1 MSITERIAALVERV
15 RADEGELGKL
25 STGEA
30 LAAVL
35 VLDRKDLLG
44 DYTMLEAVE
53 RLGEEWFRAALT
65 VQRSLAA
72 LECCFAV
79 GVGELPDPNRGDASW
94 PELQIPITQLAREG
108 SPPPGLRLLQAKLS
122 RNSNQIARGRIRQ
135 FESYM
140 PSQAVGLH
148 APIIWSPTSYPA
160 SEFLQKAVKVDWP

>member
-72 LECCFAV
+72 
-79 GVGELPDPNRGDASW
+79 
-94 PELQIPITQLAREG
+94 
-108 SPPPGLRLLQAKLS
+108 
-122 RNSNQIARGRIRQ
+122 
-135 FESYM
+135 
-140 PSQAVGLH
+140 
-148 APIIWSPTSYPA
+148 
-160 SEFLQKAVKVDWP
+160 

>member
-15 RADEGELGKL
+15 RADEGALGKL

-53 RLGEEWFRAALT
+53 RLGDEWFRAAVA

-72 LECCFAV
+72 
-79 GVGELPDPNRGDASW
+79 
-94 PELQIPITQLAREG
+94 
-108 SPPPGLRLLQAKLS
+108 
-122 RNSNQIARGRIRQ
+122 
-135 FESYM
+135 
-140 PSQAVGLH
+140 
-148 APIIWSPTSYPA
+148 
-160 SEFLQKAVKVDWP
+160 